1 MKILHLTVGPI
12 GTNCYTPYN
21 ETTRESL
28 VVDPGDNAPG
38 IIDAIQSHELRPEA
52 VLLTHAHFDHIY
64 GLNDLVAEYPS
75 LPVLAAEA
83 EKPMIEDTALNCGM
97 GFDRNYHIHVTRYL
111 RDKESFSFAG
121 MTFEALLTPGHTA
134 GSMCY
139 YDAADRILYAGD
151 TIFFES
157 YGRTDLPTGSD
168 SAMASSLRRLLTSLP
183 PETQVL
189 CGHGPL
195 TTIGHERE
203 VEGIG
208 L

>member
-1 MKILHLTVGPI
+1 M
-12 GTNCYTPYN
+12 
-21 ETTRESL
+21 
-28 VVDPGDNAPG
+28 
-38 IIDAIQSHELRPEA
+38 EA
-52 VLLTHAHFDHIY
+52 VLDKPVGEVFRDRLFTPLGMESTLEGCLLPADRIMPVSRVLPYRGGTGLVLT
-64 GLNDLVAEYPS
+64 S
-75 LPVLAAEA
+75 LGSVP
-83 EKPMIEDTALNCGM
+83 
-97 GFDRNYHIHVTRYL
+97 L
-111 RDKESFSFAG
+111 RSADPLSHY
-121 MTFEALLTPGHTA
+121 GHTA